1 MDSTM
6 EKSFYGREEAKMMA
20 GIALVMMLVHHFF
33 GFPDYRLEENYF
45 YEPLQMGGV
54 SLERIFAGAGKL
66 CVAIFAFT
74 SGYAIWRNRFKYNS
88 IKSVTQRGLRF
99 LVNYWVIA
107 GIFLLYALLI
117 GDELPSGKMFFRN
130 LFGGATA
137 PGYPYVNV
145 VFAWYVCFYIILLAI
160 SPVLL
165 RIFSGTSK
173 RRDVLL
179 LAFFQLLY
187 WGARVSGLSGRMSSF
202 PMDAVLGTLVV
213 SVLGILVSKWNIF
226 EQGGAIIKHFSKI
239 ACFVLAGTTL
249 MIRQIVLLMNV
260 NVGGLPEAVFAGIF
274 IFLCLLF
281 IRELKSR
288 RLKMMLTWIG
298 VYSMNLWF
306 LHGIFFTGSCP
317 LQWILYYP
325 RVSLL
330 ILIWGLVLLMPV
342 AVGCAWIQK
351 RVMAAVIGLPKTII
365 SRTE

>member
-33 GFPDYRLEENYF
+33 GFPDYRLEGNCF
-45 YEPLQMGGV
+45 YEPLQIGGI
-54 SLERIFAGAGKL
+54 SLERILASSGKL

-74 SGYAIWRNRFKYNS
+74 SGYAIWSNRGNYDS
-88 IKSVTQRGLRF
+88 LKSVAQRAIRF

-107 GIFLLYALLI
+107 ILFLIYGLLV
-117 GDELPSGKMFFRN
+117 GEELPNGMEFVSNMFGN
-130 LFGGATA
+130 ATG
-137 PGYPYVNV
+137 PGYAYVNV
-145 VFAWYVCFYIILLAI
+145 AFAWYVFFYIMLLLL

-165 RIFSGTSK
+165 KIVSLSSKIGDLGWLVFS
-173 RRDVLL
+173 
-179 LAFFQLLY
+179 QLLY
-187 WGARVSGLSGRMSSF
+187 VGLRVSGISAMVGSLPVDGLLGVLITSF
-202 PMDAVLGTLVV
+202 LGV
-213 SVLGILVSKWNIF
+213 LVSKWNIF
-226 EQGGAIIKHFSKI
+226 EQWRAIIKRFPKI
-239 ACFVLAGTTL
+239 ACFVLAGTVL
-249 MIRQIVLLMNV
+249 MIRQIVLLMDV
-260 NVGGLPEAVFAGIF
+260 NVGGLPEAVFAGLF
-274 IFLCLLF
+274 IFLCLLW
-281 IRELKSR
+281 IRELKGR
-288 RLKMMLTWIG
+288 RLKRMLTWIG

-306 LHGIFFTGSCP
+306 LHGIFFTGSRP

-325 RVSLL
+325 RVSIL